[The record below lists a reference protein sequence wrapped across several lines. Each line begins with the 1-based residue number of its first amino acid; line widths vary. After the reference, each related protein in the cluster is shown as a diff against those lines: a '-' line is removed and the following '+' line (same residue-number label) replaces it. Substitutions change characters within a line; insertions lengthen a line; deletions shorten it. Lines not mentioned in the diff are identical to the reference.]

1 MEMKN
6 LFVGNLSFQTTEGD
20 LRNMFATFGQVS
32 RVHIAT
38 DRETGQ
44 ARGFAFVEMA
54 NDAEATKAMTDLN
67 GKEINGR
74 ALRVNEATP
83 RPERGAPGAGGR
95 PSFNR
100 SSGGPGAGRSG
111 PGAGRNGP
119 PRGNSGGGN
128 RGGGGG
134 QSRERFS
141 NEDYREAPRQP
152 REPRW

>member
-1 MEMKN
+1 MAMKN

-67 GKEINGR
+67 GKEVNGR

-100 SSGGPGAGRSG
+100 SSGPGAGRSG

-119 PRGNSGGGN
+119 PRGNSGGN

>member
-1 MEMKN
+1 MKN

-20 LRNMFATFGQVS
+20 LRTMFATFGQVS

-44 ARGFAFVEMA
+44 ARGFAFIEMA

-67 GKEINGR
+67 GKEVNGR

-83 RPERGAPGAGGR
+83 RPERGAPGAAR
-95 PSFNR
+95 PGFS
-100 SSGGPGAGRSG
+100 RSG
-111 PGAGRNGP
+111 PGAGRPGQGGNRSGA
-119 PRGNSGGGN
+119 PRGNGGGN
-128 RGGGGG
+128 RGGGRSG
-134 QSRERFS
+134 FS

>member
-1 MEMKN
+1 MAMKN

-67 GKEINGR
+67 GKEVNGR

-100 SSGGPGAGRSG
+100 SSGPGAGRSG

>member
-1 MEMKN
+1 MAMKN

-67 GKEINGR
+67 GKEVNGR

-83 RPERGAPGAGGR
+83 RPERGAPGGR

-100 SSGGPGAGRSG
+100 SSSGPGAGRSG

-128 RGGGGG
+128 RGGGG
-134 QSRERFS
+134 QNRDRFS

>member
-1 MEMKN
+1 MKN

-20 LRNMFATFGQVS
+20 LRTMFAAFGQVT

-44 ARGFAFVEMA
+44 ARGFAFIEMP

-67 GKEINGR
+67 GKEVAGR

-83 RPERGAPGAGGR
+83 RPERGAPGAGR
-95 PSFNR
+95 
-100 SSGGPGAGRSG
+100 PGAGRSG
-111 PGAGRNGP
+111 PGAGRSGA
-119 PRGNSGGGN
+119 PRGNGGGGGN
-128 RGGGGG
+128 RGGGQG
-134 QSRERFS
+134 RERFS